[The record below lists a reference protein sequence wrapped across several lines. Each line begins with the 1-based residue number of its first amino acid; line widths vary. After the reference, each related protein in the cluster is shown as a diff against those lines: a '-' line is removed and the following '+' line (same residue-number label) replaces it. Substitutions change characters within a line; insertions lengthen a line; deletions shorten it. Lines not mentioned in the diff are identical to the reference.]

1 MQNQQSH
8 VPCKVFVGRCTEEM
22 SGDDLREYFSKYGE
36 VTDVFIP
43 RPFRAFAFVTFL
55 DPDIAQSLCGEDHII
70 KGISVHVSSAAPKT
84 DSGIGRGPATGPPG
98 GPAAPWGRPGG
109 PGPGRPDMQGPRGGG
124 GWGAQMPPVNHGG
137 GGREMAQM
145 PPPPGPGGMHQG
157 SANQGPG
164 GPPAHQLA
172 PAGIGPLN
180 LAGLPSMN
188 SALAAAILNQASLGW
203 FSNHL
208 QSGPGGG
215 GGQPEPQG

>member
-1 MQNQQSH
+1 MTTWQ
-8 VPCKVFVGRCTEEM
+8 
-22 SGDDLREYFSKYGE
+22 LY
-36 VTDVFIP
+36 
-43 RPFRAFAFVTFL
+43 
-55 DPDIAQSLCGEDHII
+55 
-70 KGISVHVSSAAPKT
+70 
-84 DSGIGRGPATGPPG
+84 
-98 GPAAPWGRPGG
+98 
-109 PGPGRPDMQGPRGGG
+109 MQGPRGG

-157 SANQGPG
+157 SANQGG
-164 GPPAHQLA
+164 GPAAHQLA

-208 QSGPGGG
+208 QGGAGGG